1 MDIWLPCKVSQLDTP
16 FGPDAVP
23 QELDSSACPRVVR
36 LLHLQL
42 VQAKE
47 VLLNVVPI
55 SPRHKKHEE
64 KAKENVWGCQIRS
77 NEKNDSN
84 INGA

>member
-1 MDIWLPCKVSQLDTP
+1 MIIWLPCEVSQLDTP

-23 QELDSSACPRVVR
+23 QQLDSSACPRVVR

-47 VLLNVVPI
+47 VLLNVVAIP
-55 SPRHKKHEE
+55 PRYQCHEK
-64 KAKENVWGCQIRS
+64 KAKENVWWSQIRS